1 MAEFKGWQVQRFQS
15 AAIVDLGRTPRL
27 LSLRR
32 SMRQDGRVSR
42 RSASPSRARGRPYGH
57 SAAGARELGSWSWIW
72 NSKSQWTRRPLR
84 ARAWETSRSR
94 ASDSPS
100 PGERMGEPH
109 AANAAAGGRRP
120 VPQTGR
126 SQDYYPLRL
135 LIGEWFSPED
145 RKEHQSHM
153 GVGYCVSPL
162 HRITYFD
169 TSAMTMRPPVKGS
182 DSPIDQIA
190 EATGASVGVG
200 VPRLYSP
207 AIKEILAW
215 RQGVA
220 TKYRDQLEEQLTWDE
235 DTTFEVSE
243 EVATSSDVMFRYVAA
258 ILDQRGTSELNKLLD
273 ITEPPRHEYQ
283 AVFAEADRRGFG
295 GRFPH
300 LLLGANLWL
309 PFRSQ
314 LMIEEPNWNG
324 KLDRY
329 GSVFHLVDEIT
340 TVRAAIADADPLIIH
355 SSADQTSDQVIVAAW
370 QTSNKILRLATIAA
384 AKHLPLWTTG

>member
-1 MAEFKGWQVQRFQS
+1 
-15 AAIVDLGRTPRL
+15 
-27 LSLRR
+27 
-32 SMRQDGRVSR
+32 
-42 RSASPSRARGRPYGH
+42 
-57 SAAGARELGSWSWIW
+57 
-72 NSKSQWTRRPLR
+72 
-84 ARAWETSRSR
+84 
-94 ASDSPS
+94 
-100 PGERMGEPH
+100 
-109 AANAAAGGRRP
+109 
-120 VPQTGR
+120 
-126 SQDYYPLRL
+126 
-135 LIGEWFSPED
+135 
-145 RKEHQSHM
+145 M

-215 RQGVA
+215 RQGIA

-384 AKHLPLWTTG
+384 AKHLPLW